1 MLAFHIDNLLFLL
14 LIGMAV
20 LLRLLASKVGETK
33 KKSEEPRQRS
43 TPPPLPSNQPIESA
57 PEETDADR
65 IRKFL
70 EALGQPTTS
79 RPPPPVLPR
88 TDIPPRPLA
97 PVRPPP
103 GMFPIPVG
111 TVLTP
116 EERRKRRM
124 ILHEGA
130 PTTPQVL
137 LPKRAYREEIVPPPT
152 TRKVFTRVSQP
163 PITQVGEG
171 ATAPTEPPFIE
182 EPALAYAITAQ
193 PKAESAAATVNII
206 SLLQSPSGLRNA
218 IILREIFG
226 PPRSLQPLELIGQN
240 L

>member
-14 LIGMAV
+14 LIAMAA
-20 LLRLLASKVGETK
+20 LLRLLASKAGETK

-43 TPPPLPSNQPIESA
+43 TPPPLPSNQPIERA
-57 PEETDADR
+57 PEQTDADR

-79 RPPPPVLPR
+79 VPPPPVSPR
-88 TDIPPRPLA
+88 TDIPLRPLA

-103 GMFPIPVG
+103 GMFSIPPI
-111 TVLTP
+111 VLTP
-116 EERRKRRM
+116 EERRKRGV

-130 PTTPQVL
+130 PTTPQGV
-137 LPKRAYREEIVPPPT
+137 LPKRAYREEIAPPPT
-152 TRKVFTRVSQP
+152 TRKVFTPVWKP
-163 PITQVGEG
+163 PITQVGES
-171 ATAPTEPPFIE
+171 AAAPTEPPFIE
-182 EPALAYAITAQ
+182 EPAQPYVITAQ
-193 PKAESAAATVNII
+193 PKTEPPAKTVNII

>member
-14 LIGMAV
+14 LIGMAA
-20 LLRLLASKVGETK
+20 LLRLLASKAGETK
-33 KKSEEPRQRS
+33 KKSEEPRERS
-43 TPPPLPSNQPIESA
+43 KPPPLPSNQPIERA
-57 PEETDADR
+57 PEQTDADR

-116 EERRKRRM
+116 EERRKRGV

-130 PTTPQVL
+130 PTTPQVVV
-137 LPKRAYREEIVPPPT
+137 PKRAYREEIAPPPT
-152 TRKVFTRVSQP
+152 TRKVFTPVSEP
-163 PITQVGEG
+163 PITQVGES
-171 ATAPTEPPFIE
+171 ATPTGSPFIE
-182 EPALAYAITAQ
+182 KSAQAYVITGQ
-193 PKAESAAATVNII
+193 PKTEPLTGTVNII

-226 PPRSLQPLELIGQN
+226 PPRSLQPLELIST
-240 L
+240 

>member
-20 LLRLLASKVGETK
+20 LLRLLASKAGETK
-33 KKSEEPRQRS
+33 KKSEEPRQGS
-43 TPPPLPSNQPIESA
+43 TPPPLPSNQPIERA
-57 PEETDADR
+57 PEQTDADR

-116 EERRKRRM
+116 EERRKRGV

-130 PTTPQVL
+130 PTTPQVVV
-137 LPKRAYREEIVPPPT
+137 PKRAYREEIAPPPT
-152 TRKVFTRVSQP
+152 TRKVFTPVSEP
-163 PITQVGEG
+163 PITQVGES
-171 ATAPTEPPFIE
+171 ATPTGSPFIE
-182 EPALAYAITAQ
+182 KSAQAYVITGQ
-193 PKAESAAATVNII
+193 PKTEPLTGTVNII

-218 IILREIFG
+218 IILREILG
-226 PPRSLQPLELIGQN
+226 PPRSLQPLELIGSA
-240 L
+240 

>member
-33 KKSEEPRQRS
+33 KKSVEPRQRS

-116 EERRKRRM
+116 EERRKRRV

-130 PTTPQVL
+130 PITPQVL
-137 LPKRAYREEIVPPPT
+137 PPKRAYREETAPPPT
-152 TRKVFTRVSQP
+152 TRKVFTPVSER
-163 PITQVGEG
+163 PITQVGES
-171 ATAPTEPPFIE
+171 AAAPTELPFVE
-182 EPALAYAITAQ
+182 QPAQAYVITAQ
-193 PKAESAAATVNII
+193 PKTQPPAGTVNII

-226 PPRSLQPLELIGQN
+226 PPRSLQPLELVGQN

>member
-20 LLRLLASKVGETK
+20 LLRLLASKAGETK
-33 KKSEEPRQRS
+33 KKSEEPRQGS
-43 TPPPLPSNQPIESA
+43 TPPPLPSNQPIERA

-79 RPPPPVLPR
+79 KPPPPVLPR

-103 GMFPIPVG
+103 GMFTIPVG

-116 EERRKRRM
+116 EDRRKRGV

-137 LPKRAYREEIVPPPT
+137 LPKRAYREETAPPPT
-152 TRKVFTRVSQP
+152 TRKVFTPVSKP
-163 PITQVGEG
+163 PVTQVRES
-171 ATAPTEPPFIE
+171 AAPTEPPFIE
-182 EPALAYAITAQ
+182 ESAQAYVIAAQ
-193 PKAESAAATVNII
+193 PKTEPAAGTVNII

-226 PPRSLQPLELIGQN
+226 PPRSLQPLELIST
-240 L
+240 

>member
-14 LIGMAV
+14 LIGMAA
-20 LLRLLASKVGETK
+20 LLRLLASKAGETK
-33 KKSEEPRQRS
+33 KKSEEPRERS
-43 TPPPLPSNQPIESA
+43 KPPPLPSNQPIERA
-57 PEETDADR
+57 PEQRDADR

-88 TDIPPRPLA
+88 TDVPPRPLA

-116 EERRKRRM
+116 EERRKRGV

-130 PTTPQVL
+130 PTTPQVV
-137 LPKRAYREEIVPPPT
+137 LPKRAYREEIAPPPT
-152 TRKVFTRVSQP
+152 TRKVFTPVSEP
-163 PITQVGEG
+163 PITQVGES
-171 ATAPTEPPFIE
+171 ATPTGSPFIE
-182 EPALAYAITAQ
+182 KSAQSYVITGQ
-193 PKAESAAATVNII
+193 PKTEPLAGTVNII

-226 PPRSLQPLELIGQN
+226 PPRSLQPLELIGSA